1 MSYNAVPHFRT
12 FEFVLEPA
20 GAPMRTRE
28 IHTAAEQLSG
38 EPLRWSS
45 VKGTLAAHA
54 EGSKPRFERVRRGY
68 YRIRKPV
75 VPLSG

>member
-38 EPLRWSS
+38 EPLRWNS
-45 VKGTLAAHA
+45 VNGVLAAYA
-54 EGSKPRFERVRRGY
+54 VGIEARFERIRHGY
-68 YRIRKPV
+68 YQIKA
-75 VPLSG
+75 